1 MKRFQSIATTSKAA
15 KTAARFALPSL
26 VLIALLGVNDAA
38 SARTFTIPGA
48 ACQPENS
55 TYVYLENIQGV
66 YNASN
71 TTQTWICPI
80 TRLSS
85 DNRTGTGSSV
95 RVIQN
100 HLTQEITCGFVTTT
114 FAGGLRKGQ
123 VRSTVDQ
130 GVTSILL
137 NYEFILFSSSI
148 PSASYGYAY
157 GIKCSI
163 PPVDR
168 GKYSGILF
176 YTVDVEDP

>member
-1 MKRFQSIATTSKAA
+1 MKRVQLTATSSNAA
-15 KTAARFALPSL
+15 KTAAGRALPSL

-38 SARTFTIPGA
+38 SARTFTVPGS

-66 YNASN
+66 YNGSN
-71 TTQTWICPI
+71 TAQTWICPI

-100 HLTQEITCGFVTTT
+100 HLTQEITCGFVATT
-114 FAGGLRKGQ
+114 FTGGLRNGQ
-123 VRSTVDQ
+123 VRSALDQ
-130 GVTSILL
+130 GVTSIPL

-163 PPVDR
+163 PPIDR
-168 GKYSGILF
+168 GKSSGILF
-176 YTVDVEDP
+176 YTVDVKDP